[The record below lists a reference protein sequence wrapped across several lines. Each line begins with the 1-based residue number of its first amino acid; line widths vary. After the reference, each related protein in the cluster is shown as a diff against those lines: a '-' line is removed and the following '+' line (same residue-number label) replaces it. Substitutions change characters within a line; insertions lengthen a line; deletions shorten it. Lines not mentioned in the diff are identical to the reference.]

1 MRNGSF
7 RQNPALF
14 ILSLVFGLIG
24 GLFFT
29 GGLIGILVL
38 TNSLTVTDPR
48 LINPMLM
55 LPAIFA
61 SMGALFLG
69 VVVIIRIIAAKK
81 RRKRQ
86 VLIANGRCV
95 SAMVTDIVVDASV
108 VVNGRPSR
116 RVECC
121 YTDAMTGKTYLYQSE
136 RLFSGVGTLRALMQ
150 ADQTPFRAGTTVPV
164 YIDRYDE
171 SRYYVDVESLMQNV
185 VDYR

>member
-38 TNSLTVTDPR
+38 TNGLTVTDPR
-48 LINPMLM
+48 SINPMLM

-69 VVVIIRIIAAKK
+69 VVVIIRVIAAKK

-86 VLIANGRCV
+86 DLIANGRCV

-136 RLFSGVGTLRALMQ
+136 RLFSTATLTLTDLRKRTSPENLEKLLFLKSNM
-150 ADQTPFRAGTTVPV
+150 PLEG
-164 YIDRYDE
+164 Y
-171 SRYYVDVESLMQNV
+171 SLR
-185 VDYR
+185 D

>member
-29 GGLIGILVL
+29 GGVIGVL
-38 TNSLTVTDPR
+38 FLTRGLTVTDPR
-48 LINPMLM
+48 AVDPMIM
-55 LPAIFA
+55 LPLMFA

-69 VVVIIRIIAAKK
+69 IVVILRIIAAKK
-81 RRKRQ
+81 RRKQ
-86 VLIANGRCV
+86 QDLMANGRCV
-95 SAMVTDIVVDASV
+95 SATVTDIVTDTSV
-108 VVNGRPSR
+108 TVNGRPSR
-116 RVECC
+116 RIECC
-121 YTDAMTGKTYLYQSE
+121 YTDDVTGKTYLYQSE
-136 RLFSGVGTLRALMQ
+136 RLFSGVSALSTLMQ
-150 ADQTPFRAGTTVPV
+150 ADQTPFRVGPTVPV

-171 SRYYVDVESLMQNV
+171 TRYYVDVASLLQNV